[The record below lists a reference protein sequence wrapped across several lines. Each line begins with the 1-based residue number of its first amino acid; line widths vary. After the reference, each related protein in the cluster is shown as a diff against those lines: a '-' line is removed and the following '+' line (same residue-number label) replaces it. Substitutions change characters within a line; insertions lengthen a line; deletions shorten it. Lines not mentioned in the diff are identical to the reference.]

1 MEGFTRFISATGGRD
16 YVSMPASDYDA
27 LMVERNEL
35 LAELESCVDYG
46 SMTGDE
52 SISDNARAI
61 IAKCRGE
68 V

>member
-1 MEGFTRFISATGGRD
+1 MNKAERYYGATGSAMV
-16 YVSMPASDYDA
+16 YASDYDA
-27 LMVERNEL
+27 LMVERDEL
-35 LAELESCVDYG
+35 LVALESCVDYG